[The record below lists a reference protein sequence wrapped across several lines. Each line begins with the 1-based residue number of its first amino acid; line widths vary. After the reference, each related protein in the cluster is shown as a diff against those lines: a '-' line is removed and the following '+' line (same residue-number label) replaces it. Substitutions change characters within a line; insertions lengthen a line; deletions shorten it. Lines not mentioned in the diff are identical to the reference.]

1 MSAGNK
7 MGSFEQREKMLS
19 DVNRIKQ
26 KGVSVCVSSQAG
38 CALDCSFCDTGR
50 GEANR
55 TYKRALSLEPQLS
68 KMAVHSAKVLAALLA
83 AACLHW
89 SVAEPDHEGNCAMQV
104 GIRRK
109 SGGDFGDD
117 DTPAKVADSPKAP
130 ATEATAEEPAA
141 EEPMA
146 EETAPE
152 EPAAEEPAAKEP
164 EAKEP
169 EAEESAVE
177 EPAVEEPVAEI
188 PDVEET
194 PATIEPADPSE
205 MEEPAVEEA
214 SDAGIYSDA
223 AVGAS
228 GAKKHPAVKGH
239 GKWAQAHKKEAT
251 NGKASAGKSV
261 GGKKAGQWAGKS
273 NHAKAAKA
281 NAADSDFVG
290 VMIDRFL
297 NKKVPP
303 KNEDVSEHAPLVF
316 MHQHRA
322 GGTTMRKLLY
332 NQSVNMKLSP
342 HIMCSG
348 GVSCREFKNNDAK
361 AAVYGGQFCW
371 RELMDS
377 LPEKKVSCLTNFRE
391 PVARI
396 QSCYH
401 NRLVHTKKIAPACM
415 GKLEPSKLKSLLQN
429 YGCVNEPFRRLGHCG
444 LKPADIKDKKARM
457 LSWNTTLEHLAE
469 CVPVLVDKQETY
481 AAAVK
486 YFPQFKQVF
495 WQMKKLKLNENENT
509 EECAIPDTH
518 LAVIKELASEVK
530 PAANLPAWAIATQV
544 ASVVE
549 APVHS
554 VVFMGMGEPLLNYT
568 EVSQAILLLQQEE
581 ALSRRWALT
590 VSTVGVA
597 PRIESL
603 AADHPE
609 VALAVSLHAP
619 TQELRAQLLPSS
631 SRRWSLAEVMQAVQ
645 FHEDAVGRVP
655 MFAYTLLPGVNDSEA
670 NASELAELLL
680 ERRSA
685 GAPRP
690 FVNLVP
696 YNATEAGAAA
706 GYEVPTAK
714 QLQDFRML
722 LRSKGLR
729 ATVRWSTTE
738 GRAMGAACGQLAA
751 RSAVASQKQATD
763 VPGDAESAPPGEAL
777 LTWRLH
783 RSRREEALAIVREHE
798 SELNPIHISA
808 AFVTLARSTARHQA
822 PKTGLWEDEGFRSLL
837 RRTEELL
844 AEHFSAQCCANVIW
858 SLAKLRVKP
867 GKDFK
872 VLLFKAAE
880 QEISNFWPRN
890 LANSLWAA
898 ARLRCRASGI
908 GAGFFHQAA
917 GRLAVAAP
925 KMTPVEISNS
935 VWALAQIR
943 VEGSADFLDAIDA
956 SCGQLRRWK
965 PQDISNTLWALAEFH
980 YKPSREFM
988 ESLASTSHAKLEQ
1001 FKADELAM
1009 SLRSFVRLQ
1018 LGSDAALL
1026 PAAVRCIGDKA
1037 AELQPAR
1044 LADAIL
1050 AL

>member
-1 MSAGNK
+1 
-7 MGSFEQREKMLS
+7 
-19 DVNRIKQ
+19 
-26 KGVSVCVSSQAG
+26 
-38 CALDCSFCDTGR
+38 
-50 GEANR
+50 
-55 TYKRALSLEPQLS
+55 
-68 KMAVHSAKVLAALLA
+68 MAVHSAKVLAVLLA
-83 AACLHW
+83 AACLQW

-117 DTPAKVADSPKAP
+117 DTPAKAVDPPTAP
-130 ATEATAEEPAA
+130 ASEATAEEPAA

-146 EETAPE
+146 EEAAEE
-152 EPAAEEPAAKEP
+152 EPAAEETAAEEPAAKER
-164 EAKEP
+164 A
-169 EAEESAVE
+169 AEESAVE
-177 EPAVEEPVAEI
+177 EPSVEEPVAEI

-194 PATIEPADPSE
+194 AATIVEPADESE
-205 MEEPAVEEA
+205 MEEPASAEA
-214 SDAGIYSDA
+214 SDAGIFSDA
-223 AVGAS
+223 AGAS
-228 GAKKHPAVKGH
+228 GAKKHPAAKGQ
-239 GKWAQAHKKEAT
+239 GKWAQAHKKEASH
-251 NGKASAGKSV
+251 GKASAGKSA
-261 GGKKAGQWAGKS
+261 GGKKAGKWAGKS

-281 NAADSDFVG
+281 NATDSDFVQ

-297 NKKVPP
+297 NKKVPS

-371 RELMDS
+371 RELMES

-401 NRLVHTKKIAPACM
+401 NRLVHTKKMLGLDSLLSLCCRIAPACM

-429 YGCVNEPFRRLGHCG
+429 YGCVNELLGQYQPFRRLGHCG

-486 YFPQFKQVF
+486 YFPQFKQDRRMCLERLVARVF

-518 LAVIKELASEVK
+518 MAVIKELASEVK
-530 PAANLPAWAIATQV
+530 PAANLPAWAIAAQV

-680 ERRSA
+680 ERRSQ

-696 YNATEAGAAA
+696 YNVTEAGAAA

-714 QLQDFRML
+714 QLQEFRAL

-763 VPGDAESAPPGEAL
+763 VSGDAESAPPGEAL

-783 RSRREEALAIVREHE
+783 RSRREEALAIVREHA
-798 SELNPIHISA
+798 SELNPIHVSA

-822 PKTGLWEDEGFRSLL
+822 SKTGLWADEGFRSLL

-844 AEHFSAQCCANVIW
+844 AEPFSAQCCANVIW

-917 GRLAVAAP
+917 ERLAVAAP

-943 VEGSADFLDAIDA
+943 H
-956 SCGQLRRWK
+956 QL
-965 PQDISNTLWALAEFH
+965 
-980 YKPSREFM
+980 
-988 ESLASTSHAKLEQ
+988 
-1001 FKADELAM
+1001 
-1009 SLRSFVRLQ
+1009 SLRMAPLCSFLWFIYMILKGNPAKE
-1018 LGSDAALL
+1018 LG
-1026 PAAVRCIGDKA
+1026 
-1037 AELQPAR
+1037 
-1044 LADAIL
+1044 
-1050 AL
+1050 